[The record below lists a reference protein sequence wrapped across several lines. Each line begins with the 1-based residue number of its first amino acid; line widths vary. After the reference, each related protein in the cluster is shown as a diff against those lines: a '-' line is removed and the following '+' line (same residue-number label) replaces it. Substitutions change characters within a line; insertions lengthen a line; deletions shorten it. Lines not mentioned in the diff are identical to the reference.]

1 MRVLISLAVIF
12 FLFSPVGASAKE
24 DVLLKDF
31 PLNPKKLI
39 YLNCSGKARE
49 KHGTNE
55 KISGI
60 DWIGTAVIG
69 DGRIGLNKFS
79 VGFMP
84 LPCEELAAY
93 GRFGCKIQ
101 SQKHGHLTA
110 KDTFIDKED
119 IRNERGKKY
128 SIFEYQAV
136 VINRYSGAIDIFG
149 SRKNGRYWAGD
160 GTCTIGKRLF

>member
-60 DWIGTAVIG
+60 DWIARAVIG
-69 DGRIGLNKFS
+69 DGRIGLTSFTA
-79 VGFMP
+79 GFTR
-84 LPCEELAAY
+84 LPCEEHAAY
-93 GRFGCKIQ
+93 GRFGCNIQ
-101 SQKHGHLTA
+101 SQKHGYITA
-110 KDTFIDKED
+110 KDTFEDKKD
-119 IRNERGKKY
+119 VRNKKPAV
-128 SIFEYQAV
+128 FEFQ
-136 VINRYSGAIDIFG
+136 
-149 SRKNGRYWAGD
+149 
-160 GTCTIGKRLF
+160 